1 MSSPDDDPAF
11 DIEPDGDAAAYEEW
25 AALAGEPALPPPDH
39 PQRDFA
45 DGRASFSAIASSL
58 TQVQVEAA
66 SHPGSILVLAGAGTG
81 KTSTLT
87 AAVAHRIT
95 VDGVPPHRVLA
106 VTFTN
111 KAAGEMAARIHA
123 ALGPD
128 AAPHWLGTFHGLAA
142 RQLRAGPEVAS
153 LRDNFDI
160 LDADDSRRILRRIMK
175 AMNLSSDED
184 EGGKRDPVKIV
195 AGHIGKFKDLLMTP
209 KGARSHIENRIADG
223 NRTGASVDVAGLTMA
238 TKVYPEYQT
247 RLREANAADFG
258 DLLLWP
264 TLALVNDP
272 DYRARWAAKFDW
284 VHADEYQDVNFAQ
297 YTWLKTLASH
307 ARRMFVVGDDDQ
319 SILEVIW
326 NASPSRRMRGQI
338 PCGGRCSW
346 RTREGF
352 AWLGFFG
359 RATHLC
365 PLTREVALGCPCS
378 TILGGRRP
386 PSTPMVAAS
395 INICA
400 SAERSALMPPM
411 QRLSTCRY
419 LSATSVA
426 RRNPSP
432 IRLHRSAMRP
442 SSSGSPPFGFGTI
455 IWSIKDC
462 ANGILCPAVACRQR
476 VRAPMI
482 TLDSSAA
489 WFAASPA
496 CPRFRRTTTGFA
508 S

>member
-1 MSSPDDDPAF
+1 MSNPDDDPPF
-11 DIEPDGDAAAYEEW
+11 DIDPDEDVAAYEEW
-25 AALAGEPALPPPDH
+25 AALAGEPARVPPDH
-39 PQRDFA
+39 SQRDFA
-45 DGRASFSAIASSL
+45 DGRASFEAIASSL
-58 TQVQVEAA
+58 TQVQVKAA

-87 AAVAHRIT
+87 AAVAHRIA
-95 VDGVPPHRVLA
+95 VDGIPPHRVLA

-111 KAAGEMAARIHA
+111 KAAGEMAGRILG

-209 KGARSHIENRIADG
+209 KGARSHVENRVAEG
-223 NRTGASVDVAGLTMA
+223 NRTGASIDVAGLAMA
-238 TKVYPEYQT
+238 AEVYPEYQT

-272 DYRARWAAKFDW
+272 DYRARWAGKFDW

-307 ARRMFVVGDDDQ
+307 ARLMFVVGDDDQ
-319 SILEVIW
+319 SIYGW
-326 NASPSRRMRGQI
+326 RG
-338 PCGGRCSW
+338 
-346 RTREGF
+346 
-352 AWLGFFG
+352 AN
-359 RATHLC
+359 
-365 PLTREVALGCPCS
+365 VD
-378 TILGGRRP
+378 
-386 PSTPMVAAS
+386 
-395 INICA
+395 
-400 SAERSALMPPM
+400 
-411 QRLSTCRY
+411 Y
-419 LSATSVA
+419 
-426 RRNPSP
+426 
-432 IRLHRSAMRP
+432 IR
-442 SSSGSPPFGFGTI
+442 
-455 IWSIKDC
+455 
-462 ANGILCPAVACRQR
+462 
-476 VRAPMI
+476 
-482 TLDSSAA
+482 
-489 WFAASPA
+489 
-496 CPRFRRTTTGFA
+496 RFRRDFA
-508 S
+508 DAVEIRLEENFRSPYSRRRQRDHRRGQGAARQDAVHAERAGGSRRAHELSRRRRRGGGSRRRTDRSKRGGRPMGGDGRPLP

>member
-1 MSSPDDDPAF
+1 MSNPDDDPAF
-11 DIEPDGDAAAYEEW
+11 DIDPDKDLAAYEEW
-25 AALAGEPALPPPDH
+25 EALAGEPARAPPEH

-45 DGRASFSAIASSL
+45 DGRASFDAIAASL
-58 TQVQVEAA
+58 TQAQVKAA

-87 AAVAHRIT
+87 AAVAHRIAL
-95 VDGVPPHRVLA
+95 DGVPPHRVLA

-111 KAAGEMAARIHA
+111 KAAGEMAGRIHA

-238 TKVYPEYQT
+238 AKVYPEYQT

-272 DYRARWAAKFDW
+272 DYRARWAGKFDG

-297 YTWLKTLASH
+297 
-307 ARRMFVVGDDDQ
+307 
-319 SILEVIW
+319 
-326 NASPSRRMRGQI
+326 
-338 PCGGRCSW
+338 
-346 RTREGF
+346 
-352 AWLGFFG
+352 
-359 RATHLC
+359 
-365 PLTREVALGCPCS
+365 
-378 TILGGRRP
+378 
-386 PSTPMVAAS
+386 
-395 INICA
+395 
-400 SAERSALMPPM
+400 
-411 QRLSTCRY
+411 
-419 LSATSVA
+419 
-426 RRNPSP
+426 
-432 IRLHRSAMRP
+432 
-442 SSSGSPPFGFGTI
+442 
-455 IWSIKDC
+455 
-462 ANGILCPAVACRQR
+462 
-476 VRAPMI
+476 
-482 TLDSSAA
+482 
-489 WFAASPA
+489 
-496 CPRFRRTTTGFA
+496 
-508 S
+508 